1 MEKVGKIFKEHTMQI
16 ILFLVVIFFAITTK
30 GQILSAMNFEALITQ
45 NAYVFILATG
55 MFMCMLIKGNIDLSV
70 GATVC
75 LVDAIGA
82 YMMINMGLS
91 VPVAMISMVLI
102 GCVIGAVLGWLI
114 AYLNIPPWIAT
125 LGGFLAFRG
134 LGTKIVATAS
144 STSSISVNDMK
155 GFTNLFISHI
165 PKGLCI
171 PIGIVCCALFVILQV
186 RARATKIKKGYE
198 AESISSLVVRC
209 VIIGL
214 IIMLF
219 SIKYAGGIIDL
230 KNLSNKTGIVAMLLG
245 KQTSLGLPAVLVWV
259 AVVLLVYDFIA
270 SKTVLGRYFYA
281 MGGNMEATRLSGID
295 TKLVLF
301 FAYLNMQFL
310 SVIAGWASLAKLSTA
325 NAFIGQN
332 YELDAISACIVGG
345 VSAYG
350 GSGSVF
356 GMVVGAALIGVINL
370 GMSIMSIDPNWQK
383 VIKGV
388 VLLAAVVFEIV
399 NNRPK
404 TKA

>member
-16 ILFLVVIFFAITTK
+16 ILFLVVILFAITTK

-82 YMMINMGLS
+82 YMMINMGIS

-102 GCVIGAVLGWLI
+102 GCIIGAVLGWLI

-165 PKGLCI
+165 PK
-171 PIGIVCCALFVILQV
+171 
-186 RARATKIKKGYE
+186 
-198 AESISSLVVRC
+198 
-209 VIIGL
+209 
-214 IIMLF
+214 
-219 SIKYAGGIIDL
+219 
-230 KNLSNKTGIVAMLLG
+230 
-245 KQTSLGLPAVLVWV
+245 
-259 AVVLLVYDFIA
+259 
-270 SKTVLGRYFYA
+270 
-281 MGGNMEATRLSGID
+281 
-295 TKLVLF
+295 
-301 FAYLNMQFL
+301 
-310 SVIAGWASLAKLSTA
+310 
-325 NAFIGQN
+325 
-332 YELDAISACIVGG
+332 
-345 VSAYG
+345 
-350 GSGSVF
+350 
-356 GMVVGAALIGVINL
+356 
-370 GMSIMSIDPNWQK
+370 
-383 VIKGV
+383 
-388 VLLAAVVFEIV
+388 
-399 NNRPK
+399 
-404 TKA
+404 

>member
-16 ILFLVVIFFAITTK
+16 VLVLVVIFFAITTD
-30 GQILSAMNFEALITQ
+30 GSILSPMNFEALITQ

-82 YMMINMGLS
+82 YMMVNMG
-91 VPVAMISMVLI
+91 VPVPLAMLAMVII
-102 GCVIGAVLGWLI
+102 GCVIGLVLGWLI

-134 LGTKIVATAS
+134 LGTKIVTLASKTAS
-144 STSSISVNDMK
+144 ISINDIESFK
-155 GFTNLFISHI
+155 NLFNSHI
-165 PKGLCI
+165 PKGASI
-171 PIGIVCCALFVILQV
+171 PIGVVACAIFVFLQIRS
-186 RARATKIKKGYE
+186 RAIKIKKGYE
-198 AESISSLVVRC
+198 AESMVAVIVRC
-209 VIIGL
+209 VIISAVIL
-214 IIMLF
+214 LF
-219 SIKYAGGIIDL
+219 AIKYANALGIP
-230 KNLSNKTGIVAMLLG
+230 M
-245 KQTSLGLPAVLVWV
+245 VLVWV

-270 SKTVLGRYFYA
+270 DKTVLGRYFYA
-281 MGGNMEATRLSGID
+281 MGGNMEATRLSGIN
-295 TKLVLF
+295 TKFVLF

-310 SVIAGWASLAKLSTA
+310 SVIAGWTSLAKLSTA
-325 NAFIGQN
+325 NGFMGNN

-356 GMVVGAALIGVINL
+356 GMVVGATLIGVINL

-383 VIKGV
+383 VVKGV
-388 VLLAAVVFEIV
+388 VLLAAVVFEIL

-404 TKA
+404 GKA

>member
-1 MEKVGKIFKEHTMQI
+1 
-16 ILFLVVIFFAITTK
+16 
-30 GQILSAMNFEALITQ
+30 
-45 NAYVFILATG
+45 
-55 MFMCMLIKGNIDLSV
+55 
-70 GATVC
+70 
-75 LVDAIGA
+75 
-82 YMMINMGLS
+82 
-91 VPVAMISMVLI
+91 
-102 GCVIGAVLGWLI
+102 
-114 AYLNIPPWIAT
+114 
-125 LGGFLAFRG
+125 
-134 LGTKIVATAS
+134 
-144 STSSISVNDMK
+144 
-155 GFTNLFISHI
+155 
-165 PKGLCI
+165 
-171 PIGIVCCALFVILQV
+171 VILQV

-198 AESISSLVVRC
+198 AETVGALVTRC
-209 VIIGL
+209 VIICL
-214 IIMLF
+214 VIMLF
-219 SIKYAGGIIDL
+219 AVKYAGGIIDI
-230 KNLSNKTGIVAMLLG
+230 KSLSNKKGIVAMILG
-245 KQTSLGLPAVLVWV
+245 KQTSLGLPAVLIWV
-259 AVVLLVYDFIA
+259 AVVLLVYDFIS

>member
-16 ILFLVVIFFAITTK
+16 VLVLVVIFFAITTK
-30 GQILSAMNFEALITQ
+30 GSILSPMNFEALITQ

-82 YMMINMGLS
+82 YMMVNMGVS
-91 VPVAMISMVLI
+91 VPLAMILMIVI

-134 LGTKIVATAS
+134 LGTMIVSKA
-144 STSSISVNDMK
+144 STSSSISINDIDMFK
-155 GFTNLFISHI
+155 NLFNSHI
-165 PKGLCI
+165 PKAASL
-171 PIGIVCCALFVILQV
+171 PIGVIACVIFVFLQIRN
-186 RARATKIKKGYE
+186 RAVKIKKGYE
-198 AESISSLVVRC
+198 AESLAAVIVRC
-209 VIIGL
+209 VIISA
-214 IIMLF
+214 IIILF
-219 SIKYAGGIIDL
+219 AYKYANAIGIP
-230 KNLSNKTGIVAMLLG
+230 M
-245 KQTSLGLPAVLVWV
+245 VLVWV
-259 AVVLLVYDFIA
+259 AVVLLVYDFVT

-281 MGGNMEATRLSGID
+281 MGGNMEATRLSGIN
-295 TKLVLF
+295 TKFVLF
-301 FAYLNMQFL
+301 FAYFNMQFL
-310 SVIAGWASLAKLSTA
+310 SVVAGWTSLAKLSTA
-325 NAFIGQN
+325 NGYMGTN
-332 YELDAISACIVGG
+332 YEMDAISACIVGG

-356 GMVVGAALIGVINL
+356 GMVVGATLIGVINL

-388 VLLAAVVFEIV
+388 VLLAAVVFEIL

-404 TKA
+404 AKA

>member
-16 ILFLVVIFFAITTK
+16 ILVLVVIFFAITTK
-30 GQILSAMNFEALITQ
+30 GSILSAMNFEALITQ

-82 YMMINMGLS
+82 YMLVNMGWP
-91 VPVAMISMVLI
+91 VPLAMLAMVLI
-102 GCVIGAVLGWLI
+102 GCLIGAVLGWLI

-134 LGTKIVATAS
+134 LGTKIVTNAS
-144 STSSISVNDMK
+144 STASISVNEIT
-155 GFTNLFISHI
+155 GFKNLFNSHI
-165 PKGLCI
+165 PKSLSI
-171 PIGIVCCALFVILQV
+171 PIGIVCCVLFVFLQV
-186 RARATKIKKGYE
+186 KSRATKIKKGYE
-198 AESISSLVVRC
+198 AESVADLAVRC
-209 VIIGL
+209 VIICAV
-214 IIMLF
+214 IMLF
-219 SIKYAGGIIDL
+219 AIKYAGGLIDP
-230 KNLSNKTGIVAMLLG
+230 KSLSNKTGIIAILLG
-245 KQTSLGLPAVLVWV
+245 KQTSIGIPTVLVWV
-259 AVVLLVYDFIA
+259 AVVLLVYDFIS

-310 SVIAGWASLAKLSTA
+310 SVIAGWTSLAKLSTA
-325 NAFIGQN
+325 NGFMGQN

-383 VIKGV
+383 VVKGI

>member
-16 ILFLVVIFFAITTK
+16 ILVLVVIFFAITTK
-30 GQILSAMNFEALITQ
+30 GSILSAMNFEALITQ

-75 LVDAIGA
+75 LVDALGA
-82 YMMINMGLS
+82 YMLVNMGWP
-91 VPVAMISMVLI
+91 VPLAMLAMVLI

-134 LGTKIVATAS
+134 LGTKIVTNAS
-144 STSSISVNDMK
+144 STASISINDIT
-155 GFTNLFISHI
+155 GFKNLFNSHI
-165 PKGLCI
+165 PKQLSI
-171 PIGIVCCALFVILQV
+171 PIGIICCVIFVFLQIKS
-186 RARATKIKKGYE
+186 RATKIKKGYE
-198 AESISSLVVRC
+198 AETVANLVVRC
-209 VIIGL
+209 VIICAV
-214 IIMLF
+214 IMLF
-219 SIKYAGGIIDL
+219 AIKYAGGLIDP
-230 KNLSNKTGIVAMLLG
+230 KSLSNKTGIVAILFG
-245 KQTSLGLPAVLVWV
+245 KQTSIGIPTVLLWV
-259 AVVLLVYDFIA
+259 AVVLLVYDFIS

-310 SVIAGWASLAKLSTA
+310 SVIAGWTSLAKLSTA
-325 NAFIGQN
+325 NGFMGQN

-383 VIKGV
+383 VVKGV

>member
-1 MEKVGKIFKEHTMQI
+1 TMQI
-16 ILFLVVIFFAITTK
+16 ILVLVVIFFAITTQGK
-30 GQILSAMNFEALITQ
+30 ILSALNFDALITQ

-75 LVDAIGA
+75 LIDAIGA
-82 YMMINMGLS
+82 YMMVDMGFS

-102 GCVIGAVLGWLI
+102 GCIIGAILGWLI

-134 LGTKIVATAS
+134 LGTKIVTIAS
-144 STSSISVNDMK
+144 STSSISINDIE
-155 GFTNLFISHI
+155 GFKKLFNSHI
-165 PKGLCI
+165 PKSLCV
-171 PIGIVCCALFVILQV
+171 PIGIVCCVIFIFMQIKS
-186 RARATKIKKGYE
+186 RATKIKKGYE
-198 AESISSLVVRC
+198 AESMGTLVARC
-209 VIIGL
+209 VIISAV
-214 IIMLF
+214 IMLF
-219 SIKYAGGIIDL
+219 AFKYGGTFGE
-230 KNLSNKTGIVAMLLG
+230 KALG
-245 KQTSLGLPAVLVWV
+245 MPTVLVWV
-259 AVVLLVYDFIA
+259 AVVLLIYDFIS

-310 SVIAGWASLAKLSTA
+310 SVIAGWTSLAKLSTA
-325 NAFIGQN
+325 NGFMGQN

-383 VIKGV
+383 VVKGV

>member
-1 MEKVGKIFKEHTMQI
+1 MEKVSKIFKEHTMQI
-16 ILFLVVIFFAITTK
+16 ILVLIVIFFAITTK
-30 GQILSAMNFEALITQ
+30 GTILTAMNFEALITQ

-82 YMMINMGLS
+82 YMMVNMGVS

-102 GCVIGAVLGWLI
+102 GCIIGTVLGWLI

-134 LGTKIVATAS
+134 LGTKIVTIAS
-144 STSSISVNDMK
+144 STSSISINDIE
-155 GFTNLFISHI
+155 GFKVLFNSHI
-165 PKGLCI
+165 PKAACI
-171 PIGIVCCALFVILQV
+171 PIGIVCCAIFVFLQI
-186 RARATKIKKGYE
+186 RSRSAKIKKGYE
-198 AESISSLVVRC
+198 TESLAALIARC
-209 VIIGL
+209 VIISAV
-214 IIMLF
+214 IMLF
-219 SIKYAGGIIDL
+219 AIKYSQALGIPMVL
-230 KNLSNKTGIVAMLLG
+230 LWVA
-245 KQTSLGLPAVLVWV
+245 AVL
-259 AVVLLVYDFIA
+259 LIYDFIT

-295 TKLVLF
+295 TRIVLF
-301 FAYLNMQFL
+301 FAYLNVQFL
-310 SVIAGWASLAKLSTA
+310 SVIGGWTSLAKLSTA
-325 NAFIGQN
+325 NGYMGQN

-388 VLLAAVVFEIV
+388 VLLAAVVFEIA

-404 TKA
+404 TKN

>member
-16 ILFLVVIFFAITTK
+16 ILVLVVIFFSITTK
-30 GQILSAMNFEALITQ
+30 GMILSAMNFEALITQ

-82 YMMINMGLS
+82 YMLVNMGTP
-91 VPVAMISMVLI
+91 VPIAMIAMVLI
-102 GCVIGAVLGWLI
+102 GCVIGAILGWLI

-134 LGTKIVATAS
+134 LGTKIVTTAS
-144 STSSISVNDMK
+144 STSSISINDIE
-155 GFTNLFISHI
+155 GFKKLFNSHI
-165 PKGLCI
+165 PKALCI
-171 PIGIVCCALFVILQV
+171 PIGVIVCVIFVFLQIKD
-186 RARATKIKKGYE
+186 RTTKIKKGYE
-198 AESISSLVVRC
+198 TESLMALIVRC
-209 VIIGL
+209 VIISA

-219 SIKYAGGIIDL
+219 AVKYSGALGETALGIP
-230 KNLSNKTGIVAMLLG
+230 M
-245 KQTSLGLPAVLVWV
+245 VLIWV
-259 AVVLLVYDFIA
+259 VVVLLIYNFIA

-310 SVIAGWASLAKLSTA
+310 SVIAGWTSLAKLSTA
-325 NAFIGQN
+325 NGYMGQN

-356 GMVVGAALIGVINL
+356 GMVVGATLIGVINL

-383 VIKGV
+383 VVKGV
-388 VLLAAVVFEIV
+388 VLLAAVVFEII

>member
-16 ILFLVVIFFAITTK
+16 ILVLVVIFFAITTK
-30 GQILSAMNFEALITQ
+30 GSILSAMNFEALITQ

-75 LVDAIGA
+75 LVDALGA
-82 YMMINMGLS
+82 YMLVNMGWP
-91 VPVAMISMVLI
+91 VPLAMLAMVLI
-102 GCVIGAVLGWLI
+102 GCVIGAALGWLI

-134 LGTKIVATAS
+134 LGTKIVTNAS
-144 STSSISVNDMK
+144 STASISINDIT
-155 GFTNLFISHI
+155 GFKNLFNSHI
-165 PKGLCI
+165 PKQLSI
-171 PIGIVCCALFVILQV
+171 PIGIICCVIFVFLQIKS
-186 RARATKIKKGYE
+186 RATKIKKGYE
-198 AESISSLVVRC
+198 AETVANLVVRC
-209 VIIGL
+209 VIICAV
-214 IIMLF
+214 IMLF
-219 SIKYAGGIIDL
+219 AIKYAGGLIDP
-230 KNLSNKTGIVAMLLG
+230 KSLSNKTGIVAILFG
-245 KQTSLGLPAVLVWV
+245 KQTSIGIPTVLLWV
-259 AVVLLVYDFIA
+259 AVVLLVYDFIS

-310 SVIAGWASLAKLSTA
+310 SVIAGWTSLAKLSTA
-325 NAFIGQN
+325 NGFMGQN

-383 VIKGV
+383 VVKGV

>member
-16 ILFLVVIFFAITTK
+16 VLVLVVIFFAITTK
-30 GQILSAMNFEALITQ
+30 GSILSPMNFEALITQ

-82 YMMINMGLS
+82 YMMVNMGIS
-91 VPVAMISMVLI
+91 VPVAMLSMVVI
-102 GCVIGAVLGWLI
+102 GCLIGAVLGWLI

-125 LGGFLAFRG
+125 LGGYLAFRG
-134 LGTKIVATAS
+134 LGTMIVSKA
-144 STSSISVNDMK
+144 STSSSISINDIEMFK
-155 GFTNLFISHI
+155 NLFNSHI
-165 PKGLCI
+165 PKAACL
-171 PIGIVCCALFVILQV
+171 PIGIVVCVIFVFLQIRS
-186 RARATKIKKGYE
+186 RAVKIKKGYE
-198 AESISSLVVRC
+198 AESLVAVIVRC
-209 VIIGL
+209 VIISA
-214 IIMLF
+214 IIILF
-219 SIKYAGGIIDL
+219 AYKYANAIGIP
-230 KNLSNKTGIVAMLLG
+230 M
-245 KQTSLGLPAVLVWV
+245 VLVWV
-259 AVVLLVYDFIA
+259 AFVLLIYDFVT

-281 MGGNMEATRLSGID
+281 MGGNMEATRLSGIN
-295 TKLVLF
+295 TKFVLF
-301 FAYLNMQFL
+301 FAYFNMQFL
-310 SVIAGWASLAKLSTA
+310 SVVAGWTSLAKLSTA
-325 NAFIGQN
+325 NGYMGTN
-332 YELDAISACIVGG
+332 YEMDAISACIVGG

-356 GMVVGAALIGVINL
+356 GMVVGATLIGVINL

-388 VLLAAVVFEIV
+388 VLLAAVVFEIL

>member
-16 ILFLVVIFFAITTK
+16 VLFLVVIFFSITTK

-82 YMMINMGLS
+82 YMMINMGIS
-91 VPVAMISMVLI
+91 VPIAMISMVII
-102 GCVIGAVLGWLI
+102 GCIIGAVLGWLI

-155 GFTNLFISHI
+155 GFTNLFISHV
-165 PKGLCI
+165 PKGLSI
-171 PIGIVCCALFVILQV
+171 PIGIVCCVLFVFLQV

-198 AESISSLVVRC
+198 AESIGALATRC
-209 VIIGL
+209 VIICL
-214 IIMLF
+214 VIMLF
-219 SIKYAGGIIDL
+219 AIKYAGGLIDP
-230 KNLSNKTGIVAMLLG
+230 KNLSNKKGIVATLLG
-245 KQTSLGLPAVLVWV
+245 TQPSLGLPAVLIWV
-259 AVVLLVYDFIA
+259 AVVLLVYDFIT

-370 GMSIMSIDPNWQK
+370 GMSIMGIDPNWQK

-388 VLLAAVVFEIV
+388 VLLAAVVFEIM

>member
-75 LVDAIGA
+75 LIDAIGA
-82 YMMINMGLS
+82 YMMINMGIS
-91 VPVAMISMVLI
+91 VPVAMIAMVI
-102 GCVIGAVLGWLI
+102 FGCIIGAVLGWLI

-155 GFTNLFISHI
+155 GFTNLFISHV
-165 PKGLCI
+165 PREFCI
-171 PIGIVCCALFVILQV
+171 PIGIVCCVLFVILQV

-198 AESISSLVVRC
+198 AESLADLVVRC
-209 VIIGL
+209 VIICL
-214 IIMLF
+214 IVMLF
-219 SIKYAGGIIDL
+219 AIKYAGGIIDI
-230 KNLSNKTGIVAMLLG
+230 KSLSNKKGIIAILLG
-245 KQTSLGLPAVLVWV
+245 KQTSLGLPAVLIWV
-259 AVVLLVYDFIA
+259 AVVLLVYNFITG
-270 SKTVLGRYFYA
+270 KTVLGRYFYA

-325 NAFIGQN
+325 NAFMGQN

>member
-1 MEKVGKIFKEHTMQI
+1 MEKVGKIFREHTMQI
-16 ILFLVVIFFAITTK
+16 VLVLVVIFFAIATK
-30 GQILSAMNFEALITQ
+30 GSILSPMNFEALITQ

-75 LVDAIGA
+75 LIDAIGA
-82 YMMINMGLS
+82 YMMVDMG
-91 VPVAMISMVLI
+91 VPVILAMLAMVII
-102 GCVIGAVLGWLI
+102 GCIIGAVLGWLI

-134 LGTKIVATAS
+134 LGTKIVTMASMTAS
-144 STSSISVNDMK
+144 ISINDIE
-155 GFTNLFISHI
+155 GFKNLFNGHI
-165 PKGLCI
+165 PKALSI
-171 PIGIVCCALFVILQV
+171 PIGIVACAIFVFLQLKS
-186 RARATKIKKGYE
+186 RATKIKKGYE
-198 AESISSLVVRC
+198 AESMVSVIVRC
-209 VIIGL
+209 VIICAVIL
-214 IIMLF
+214 LF
-219 SIKYAGGIIDL
+219 AYKYANALGIPMVLIW
-230 KNLSNKTGIVAMLLG
+230 VA
-245 KQTSLGLPAVLVWV
+245 AVL
-259 AVVLLVYDFIA
+259 LIYDFITG
-270 SKTVLGRYFYA
+270 KTVLGRYFYA
-281 MGGNMEATRLSGID
+281 MGGNMEATRLSGIN
-295 TKLVLF
+295 TKFVLF

-310 SVIAGWASLAKLSTA
+310 SVVAGWTSLAKLSTA
-325 NAFIGQN
+325 NGFMGNN

-383 VIKGV
+383 VVKGL
-388 VLLAAVVFEIV
+388 VLLAAVVFEIL

-404 TKA
+404 GKA

>member
-16 ILFLVVIFFAITTK
+16 VLVLVVIFFYFTTK

-45 NAYVFILATG
+45 NAYVYIIATG

-82 YMMINMGLS
+82 YLLVNKGWP
-91 VPVAMISMVLI
+91 VPIAMLAMVLI
-102 GCVIGAVLGWLI
+102 GCGIGAVLGWFI

-125 LGGFLAFRG
+125 LSGFLAFRG
-134 LGTKIVATAS
+134 LGTMIVTAA
-144 STSSISVNDMK
+144 STTASISVNSID
-155 GFTNLFISHI
+155 GFKKLFNSHI
-165 PKGLCI
+165 PKAACI
-171 PIGIVCCALFVILQV
+171 PIGIICCALFVFLQIRD
-186 RARATKIKKGYE
+186 RAVKIKKGYE
-198 AESISSLVVRC
+198 TESIVALIVRC
-209 VIIGL
+209 VIISL
-214 IIMLF
+214 VIMLF
-219 SIKYAGGIIDL
+219 AIKYAGAVDKIALGIPM
-230 KNLSNKTGIVAMLLG
+230 MLI
-245 KQTSLGLPAVLVWV
+245 WV
-259 AVVLLVYDFIA
+259 IVVLLVYNFIA

-310 SVIAGWASLAKLSTA
+310 SVVAGWTSLAKMSTA

-350 GSGSVF
+350 GAGSVF
-356 GMVVGAALIGVINL
+356 GMVVGATLIGVINL
-370 GMSIMSIDPNWQK
+370 GMSIMSIDMNWQK
-383 VIKGV
+383 VVKGL
-388 VLLAAVVFEIV
+388 VLLAAVVFEIM

>member
-16 ILFLVVIFFAITTK
+16 VLVLVVIFFAITTD
-30 GQILSAMNFEALITQ
+30 GSILSPMNFEALITQ

-82 YMMINMGLS
+82 YMMVNMGIS
-91 VPVAMISMVLI
+91 VPVAMISMLLI
-102 GCVIGAVLGWLI
+102 GAVIGAVLGWLI

-134 LGTKIVATAS
+134 LGTIIVSRAS
-144 STSSISVNDMK
+144 TTSSISVNDIE
-155 GFTNLFISHI
+155 GFKNLFNSHI
-165 PKGLCI
+165 PKTLCI
-171 PIGIVCCALFVILQV
+171 PIGVVACALFVFLQFKS
-186 RARATKIKKGYE
+186 RATKIKKGYE
-198 AESISSLVVRC
+198 AESLVAVIVRC
-209 VIIGL
+209 VIISAVIL
-214 IIMLF
+214 LF
-219 SIKYAGGIIDL
+219 SYKYANAIGIP
-230 KNLSNKTGIVAMLLG
+230 M
-245 KQTSLGLPAVLVWV
+245 VLVWV
-259 AVVLLVYDFIA
+259 AVVLLAYDFVS

-281 MGGNMEATRLSGID
+281 MGGNMEATRLSGIN
-295 TKLVLF
+295 TKFVLF
-301 FAYLNMQFL
+301 FAYFNMQVL
-310 SVIAGWASLAKLSTA
+310 SVVAGWTSLAKLSTA
-325 NAFIGQN
+325 NGYMGNN
-332 YELDAISACIVGG
+332 YEMDAISACIVGG

-356 GMVVGAALIGVINL
+356 GMVVGATLIGVINL

-388 VLLAAVVFEIV
+388 VLLAAVVFEIL

>member
-16 ILFLVVIFFAITTK
+16 VLVLVVIFFAITTD
-30 GQILSAMNFEALITQ
+30 GSILSPMNFEALITQ

-82 YMMINMGLS
+82 YMMVNMGIS
-91 VPVAMISMVLI
+91 VPVAMISMLLI
-102 GCVIGAVLGWLI
+102 GAVIGAVLGWLI

-134 LGTKIVATAS
+134 LGTIIVSRAS
-144 STSSISVNDMK
+144 TTSSISVNDIE
-155 GFTNLFISHI
+155 GFKNLFNSHI
-165 PKGLCI
+165 PKTLCI
-171 PIGIVCCALFVILQV
+171 PIGVVACALFVFLQFKS
-186 RARATKIKKGYE
+186 RATKIKKGYE
-198 AESISSLVVRC
+198 AESLVAVIVRC
-209 VIIGL
+209 VIISAVIL
-214 IIMLF
+214 LF
-219 SIKYAGGIIDL
+219 SYKYANAIGIP
-230 KNLSNKTGIVAMLLG
+230 M
-245 KQTSLGLPAVLVWV
+245 VLVWV
-259 AVVLLVYDFIA
+259 AVVLLAYDFIS

-281 MGGNMEATRLSGID
+281 MGGNMEATRLSGIN
-295 TKLVLF
+295 TKFVLF
-301 FAYLNMQFL
+301 FAYFNMQVL
-310 SVIAGWASLAKLSTA
+310 SVVAGWTSLAKLSTA
-325 NAFIGQN
+325 NGYMGNN
-332 YELDAISACIVGG
+332 YEMDAISACIVGG

-356 GMVVGAALIGVINL
+356 GMVVGATLIGVINL

-388 VLLAAVVFEIV
+388 VLLAAVVFEIL

>member
-16 ILFLVVIFFAITTK
+16 VLVLVVIFFAITTK
-30 GQILSAMNFEALITQ
+30 GSILSPMNFEALITQ

-82 YMMINMGLS
+82 YMMVNMGIS
-91 VPVAMISMVLI
+91 VPVAMLSMVVI
-102 GCVIGAVLGWLI
+102 GCLIGAVLGWLI

-125 LGGFLAFRG
+125 LGGYLAFRG
-134 LGTKIVATAS
+134 LGTMIVSKA
-144 STSSISVNDMK
+144 STSSSISINDIEMFK
-155 GFTNLFISHI
+155 NLFNSHI
-165 PKGLCI
+165 PKAACL
-171 PIGIVCCALFVILQV
+171 PIGIVACVIFVFLQIRS
-186 RARATKIKKGYE
+186 RAVKIKKGYE
-198 AESISSLVVRC
+198 AESLVAVIVRC
-209 VIIGL
+209 VIISA
-214 IIMLF
+214 IIILF
-219 SIKYAGGIIDL
+219 AYKYANAIGIP
-230 KNLSNKTGIVAMLLG
+230 M
-245 KQTSLGLPAVLVWV
+245 VLVWV
-259 AVVLLVYDFIA
+259 AFVLLIYDFVT

-281 MGGNMEATRLSGID
+281 MGGNMEATRLSGIN
-295 TKLVLF
+295 TKFVLF
-301 FAYLNMQFL
+301 FAYFNMQFL
-310 SVIAGWASLAKLSTA
+310 SVVAGWTSLAKLSTA
-325 NAFIGQN
+325 NGYMGTN
-332 YELDAISACIVGG
+332 YEMDAISACIVGG

-356 GMVVGAALIGVINL
+356 GMVVGATLIGVINL

-388 VLLAAVVFEIV
+388 VLLAAVVFEIL

>member
-16 ILFLVVIFFAITTK
+16 ILVLVVIFFAITTK
-30 GQILSAMNFEALITQ
+30 GKILSAMNFDALITQ

-82 YMMINMGLS
+82 YMMVNMGIS
-91 VPVAMISMVLI
+91 VPVAMITMILI
-102 GCVIGAVLGWLI
+102 GCIIGGALGWII

-125 LGGFLAFRG
+125 LAGYLAFRG
-134 LGTKIVATAS
+134 LGTKIVTTAS
-144 STSSISVNDMK
+144 STSSISINDID
-155 GFTNLFISHI
+155 GFKNLFNAHI
-165 PKGLCI
+165 PKALCV
-171 PIGIVCCALFVILQV
+171 PIGIVCCVLFIVLQV
-186 RARATKIKKGYE
+186 RGRATKIKKGYE
-198 AESISSLVVRC
+198 VEPMSSMIVRC
-209 VIIGL
+209 VIISAV
-214 IIMLF
+214 IMLF
-219 SIKYAGGIIDL
+219 AVKYGG
-230 KNLSNKTGIVAMLLG
+230 ALG
-245 KQTSLGLPAVLVWV
+245 EKALGLPMVLVWV
-259 AVVLLVYDFIA
+259 AVVLLVYDFIT

-310 SVIAGWASLAKLSTA
+310 SVIAGWTSLAKLSTS
-325 NAFIGQN
+325 NGFMGQN

-356 GMVVGAALIGVINL
+356 GMVVGATLIGVINL

>member
-16 ILFLVVIFFAITTK
+16 VLVLVVIFFTITTN
-30 GQILSAMNFEALITQ
+30 GTILSAMNFEALITQ

-55 MFMCMLIKGNIDLSV
+55 MLMCMLIKGNIDLSV

-75 LVDAIGA
+75 LVDAVGA
-82 YMMINMGLS
+82 YMMVNMGLP
-91 VPVAMISMVLI
+91 VPVAMLGMIVAGLI
-102 GCVIGAVLGWLI
+102 IGSFLGWLI

-134 LGTKIVATAS
+134 LGTWICAKAS
-144 STSSISVNDMK
+144 KTSSISINDIK
-155 GFTNLFISHI
+155 GFLNLFNSHI
-165 PKGLCI
+165 PKWACI
-171 PIGIVCCALFVILQV
+171 PIGVIMSAVFVFLQI
-186 RARATKIKKGYE
+186 RNRKRKIEKGYDV
-198 AESISSLVVRC
+198 ESSNAMIVRC
-209 VIIGL
+209 VLISL
-214 IIMLF
+214 IILVFAFQYGSSNGM
-219 SIKYAGGIIDL
+219 GIP
-230 KNLSNKTGIVAMLLG
+230 M
-245 KQTSLGLPAVLVWV
+245 VLVWV
-259 AVVLLVYDFIA
+259 IVVLLIYDFIT

-301 FAYLNMQFL
+301 LAYLNMQFL
-310 SVIAGWASLAKLSTA
+310 SVIAGWTSMAKQSTA
-325 NAFIGQN
+325 NGFMGQN

-370 GMSIMSIDPNWQK
+370 GMSVMGVSDTNIQK
-383 VIKGV
+383 VVKGV
-388 VLLAAVVFEIV
+388 ILLAAVVFEIF
-399 NNRPK
+399 NSRSK
-404 TKA
+404 SKES